1 MHRLQIRIRREV
13 WSEMLSH
20 CLEAMPHEAC
30 GLLFGCL
37 SAAGIPVALNYV
49 PIANAVANPL
59 HSFELDPQELVRA
72 LYAAGGKQELVGIV
86 HSHPRTA
93 PYPSD
98 HDLATLWHTTPSH
111 WIVSLR
117 DPSLPEVKA
126 FAFRKRQ
133 QENFGLE
140 AISYEIVMD

>member
-1 MHRLQIRIRREV
+1 MDRLQIRIHRQA
-13 WSEMLSH
+13 WSDMIGHS
-20 CLEAMPHEAC
+20 LEAMPREAC

-37 SAAGIPVALNYV
+37 SSAGIPGALTYV
-49 PIANAVANPL
+49 PVSNAAANPL
-59 HSFELDPQELVRA
+59 HSFELHPQELVRA
-72 LYAAGGKQELVGIV
+72 LYGAAGKQELIGIV

-93 PYPSD
+93 PYPSE
-98 HDLATLWHTTPSH
+98 HDLATLWHTIPSH

-117 DPSLPEVKA
+117 DPSLPTVKA

-133 QENFGLE
+133 QEDFRLE

>member
-1 MHRLQIRIRREV
+1 MNRLQIRIDRQA
-13 WSEMLSH
+13 WSEMIGH
-20 CLEAMPHEAC
+20 CLEAMPREAC

-37 SAAGIPVALNYV
+37 SATGIPAALNYV
-49 PIANAVANPL
+49 PIANAAANPL
-59 HSFELDPQELVRA
+59 YSFELHPQELVQA

-93 PYPSD
+93 PYPSNQ
-98 HDLATLWHTTPSH
+98 DLATLWHTTPSH

-117 DPSLPEVKA
+117 DPALPEVKA

-133 QENFGLE
+133 QEDFRLE
-140 AISYEIVMD
+140 AISYEIVLE